1 MMDELMQQFALEAR
15 ELVQQAADDFL
26 ALERQPHDRPR
37 LESAFRAIHTLKG
50 SVGLFDFGPMHG
62 VLHLAE
68 DLLAA
73 ARNGTVDIDAGLI
86 DPLLSVVE
94 WVDRCVD
101 DIVRDGLLSANLA
114 GQAEALLA
122 LMRQEGEAFEEDGG
136 EMPALG
142 IPEWATAL
150 LLQSGR
156 AAEAGGGLVALHY
169 EPHAECFFNGDD
181 PLAMLARVPN
191 LVRLQISPR
200 DAWPAL
206 ADFDPFRCNLVIE
219 AIAAAPLGDV
229 EAVFRLIPDQVR
241 VIDLTPPKAA
251 EAEPA
256 LAQPATT
263 DSQPA
268 TMRVDAARIDALVEI
283 AGELVTAK
291 NSLLPLAEEAQ
302 RATGDERLS
311 RQILSS
317 HQEIERL
324 VGALYS
330 AVTKARLMPLGHT
343 FRRFPRL
350 VRETAA
356 RLGKAVDLVI
366 EGEAVE
372 ADREIVEDL
381 FEPLL
386 HLLRNALDHGIET
399 EAERSAAGKPARA
412 TVTLRAR
419 QRGEQIEVELV
430 DDGRG
435 ITPGR
440 IAEVAVRKGL
450 LTAADAA
457 GLSDAAALQLVFLAG
472 FSTTDSVSDLS
483 GRGVG
488 LDAVRSAVHRLGG
501 KVELSSVP
509 QAGTVFRLSLPVS
522 FAMSRLMVVVAG
534 GERFGIPIESIA
546 ETLRLPADAIM
557 PLRSGEAFVL
567 RDRTIPLLRLAGL
580 LQLPLA
586 DAGPRDLRVLIVQ
599 AGNEQVGIAVDTIAE
614 RAETLMRPL
623 SGLLRG
629 VPGIAGT
636 TQLGDGKVLLVLDL
650 EALIG

>member
-15 ELVQQAADDFL
+15 ELVQQAADDL
-26 ALERQPHDRPR
+26 MALERAPRDRPR

-68 DLLAA
+68 DLLTA
-73 ARNGTVDIDAGLI
+73 ARNDTIDIDAGLI
-86 DPLLSVVE
+86 DPLIAVIE

-101 DIVRDGLLSANLA
+101 DIVRDGLLSAALA

-122 LMRQEGEAFEEDGG
+122 LMRQDGEALDAPLTEVPEQD
-136 EMPALG
+136 
-142 IPEWATAL
+142 IPEWAVAIL
-150 LLQSGR
+150 RDSGR
-156 AAEAGGGLVALHY
+156 VLEAGGGLVALRY
-169 EPHAECFFNGDD
+169 EPHPECFFNGDD
-181 PLAMLARVPN
+181 PLATLARVPEI
-191 LVRLQISPR
+191 VHLQIAPR
-200 DAWPAL
+200 EPWPAL
-206 ADFDPFRCNLVIE
+206 GDFDPFRCNLTIE
-219 AIAAAPLGDV
+219 AIAAAPLADI

-241 VIDLTPPKAA
+241 LIDLTPSRAA
-251 EAEPA
+251 EPVVHTAASAEHH
-256 LAQPATT
+256 
-263 DSQPA
+263 PA

-283 AGELVTAK
+283 AGELITAK
-291 NSLLPLAEEAQ
+291 NSLLPLADAAQ

-311 RQILSS
+311 RQILAS

-330 AVTKARLMPLGHT
+330 AVTKARLIPLGHA

-399 EAERSAAGKPARA
+399 EAERLAAGKPARA

-435 ITPGR
+435 IVPGR
-440 IAEVAVRKGL
+440 IAEAAVSKGL
-450 LTAADAA
+450 LTATASAA
-457 GLSDAAALQLVFLAG
+457 LSDAAALQLVFLPG
-472 FSTTDSVSDLS
+472 FSTADSVSDLS

-488 LDAVRSAVHRLGG
+488 LDAVKSAVQRLGG
-501 KVELSSVP
+501 KLELSSVLEV
-509 QAGTVFRLSLPVS
+509 GTVFRLSLPVS

-534 GERFGIPIESIA
+534 GERFGIAIESIV
-546 ETLRLPADAIM
+546 ETLRLSADAIM
-557 PLRSGEAFVL
+557 PLRAGEAFVL
-567 RDRTIPLLRLAGL
+567 RDRTIPLLHLAEL

-586 DAGPRDLRVLIVQ
+586 AGVAGDLRVLIVQ
-599 AGNEQVGIAVDTIAE
+599 AGAERIGIAVDAIAE

-629 VPGIAGT
+629 MPGIAGT
-636 TQLGDGKVLLVLDL
+636 TQLGDGRVLLVLDL